1 MVKKEKTIEKARK
14 DAENDYQGGGAYRA
28 FLEMFYKNKIEEDK
42 KMDRK
47 TAKTFRILSMLKR
60 CRQENKF
67 KLYLHLLLKYNI
79 DKEKLEEAYYD

>member
-1 MVKKEKTIEKARK
+1 
-14 DAENDYQGGGAYRA
+14 
-28 FLEMFYKNKIEEDK
+28 
-42 KMDRK
+42 MDRK